1 MAPATAPSEQSE
13 EVAERF
19 GGKSAMNSLLQMM
32 DRFKAVEGVIL
43 IIAVLIVPHTH
54 GIAEYAALIIVAALL
69 VVLYSWWRRKGL
81 FANRR

>member
-1 MAPATAPSEQSE
+1 
-13 EVAERF
+13 
-19 GGKSAMNSLLQMM
+19 MNSFLQMM
-32 DRFKAVEGVIL
+32 DRFKVVEGIIL

-54 GIAEYAALIIVAALL
+54 GVVQYAALLIAAVFF

>member
-1 MAPATAPSEQSE
+1 
-13 EVAERF
+13 
-19 GGKSAMNSLLQMM
+19 MNSFLQMM
-32 DRFKAVEGVIL
+32 DRFRVVEAIIL

-54 GIAEYAALIIVAALL
+54 GIAEYAALMIAAVFF